1 MRRLAGWMVVL
12 ACLVPAQAAI
22 AAAADGL
29 DAKLRE
35 ADRVRTSDP
44 KQFVALL
51 RDIEAAGSMSATQRE
66 RLDFLH
72 GYQLARTGELQAA
85 IAAFEGL
92 RTRTSDPDLGFR
104 AGAMLV
110 NAYAITRD
118 FRQGLMVA
126 QDMVLDAEGV
136 KDRESRHHG
145 LLAIG
150 VLYNQVGE
158 HQLGATFAQRVLGDS
173 PSARNA
179 CIGHNL
185 RVESLLLGG
194 TATDDT
200 DARSALRR
208 CEAIGD
214 DTLAG
219 FSRIYLARHWLA
231 QGRTREAVRLV
242 EANLADVEATG
253 YKRLIGEVHSL
264 LGELHNAL
272 GDVEPAERHA
282 RAAIGYN
289 VALADSLPLVVAYR
303 TLADIAERR
312 GDLPAALALQKRFVA
327 AERGHRDDVATREMA
342 YQIVRHQSL
351 QQAQQIELLNRQ
363 NEVLQLQ
370 QTVQQQS
377 AQNSR
382 LTIVLLV
389 MLVGM
394 VATWAYKT
402 KRMQVSLRRMA
413 QADALTGIC
422 NRRHFTA
429 RAEAALAGGL
439 RDGEEIALVMF
450 DLDHFKAIND
460 RFGHAVGDWVLRS
473 VVATCRPLCR
483 GVDCFGRI
491 GGEEFAILMVGC
503 DERVARRLAD
513 DCRVR
518 IAGIDTRESGYNFQ
532 VTASFGISTTRSST
546 HDLTRLLSHADK
558 VLYSAKHAGRN
569 QVAVYRPTAAMPL
582 PVMLRTEGAELH
594 VVREQ
599 QVDDPLPRAM
609 AL

>member
-1 MRRLAGWMVVL
+1 MLAWL
-12 ACLVPAQAAI
+12 AMPAHAAGTG
-22 AAAADGL
+22 AL
-29 DAKLRE
+29 DSKLRE
-35 ADRVRTSDP
+35 ADQVRTSNP
-44 KQFVALL
+44 KQFAALL
-51 RDIEAAGSMSATQRE
+51 AEIEAAGPMSETQLE
-66 RLDFLH
+66 RLAFLR

-85 IAAFEGL
+85 ITAFEAL
-92 RTRTSDPDLGFR
+92 RTRTGDPDLGFR

-118 FRQGLMVA
+118 FRHGLMVA
-126 QDMVLDAEGV
+126 QDMVLDAAGV

-158 HQLGATFAQRVLGDS
+158 HQLGATFAERVLDDS
-173 PSARNA
+173 PTARNA

-194 TATDDT
+194 SAFDDAAAQ
-200 DARSALRR
+200 DALSG
-208 CEAIGD
+208 CEEIGD
-214 DTLAG
+214 ATLAG
-219 FSRIYLARHWLA
+219 FSRIYLARKWHA
-231 QGRTREAVRLV
+231 EGRTREAVRLV
-242 EANLADVEATG
+242 EARLSEVEATG

-264 LGELHNAL
+264 LAELRLAL
-272 GDVEPAERHA
+272 GDLEAAERHA
-282 RAAIGYN
+282 RAAIEHN
-289 VALADSLPLVVAYR
+289 VALVDSLPLVAAYR
-303 TLADIAERR
+303 TLADITERR
-312 GDLPAALALQKRFVA
+312 GDVVAALALQKRFA
-327 AERGHRDDVATREMA
+327 SAERGHREDVASREMA
-342 YQIVRHQSL
+342 YQIVHHQSL

-382 LTIVLLV
+382 LMIVLLV

-394 VATWAYKT
+394 IATWAYKT

-413 QADALTGIC
+413 QTDALTGIC
-422 NRRHFTA
+422 NRHHFTQ
-429 RAEAALAGGL
+429 RAEAALAAGL
-439 RDGEEIALVMF
+439 REREDIALVMF

-460 RFGHAVGDWVLRS
+460 RYGHAVGDWVLRN

-503 DERVARRLAD
+503 DARVARRLAD

-518 IAGIDTRESGYNFQ
+518 LAGIDTRESGFTFQ
-532 VTASFGISTTRSST
+532 VTASFGISTTRESG
-546 HDLTRLLSHADK
+546 HDLARLLSHADK

-569 QVAVYRPTAAMPL
+569 QVAVYRPPPAMAL
-582 PVMLRTEGAELH
+582 PVILRTEGPDLH
-594 VVREQ
+594 LVREKPADE
-599 QVDDPLPRAM
+599 VMPRAI